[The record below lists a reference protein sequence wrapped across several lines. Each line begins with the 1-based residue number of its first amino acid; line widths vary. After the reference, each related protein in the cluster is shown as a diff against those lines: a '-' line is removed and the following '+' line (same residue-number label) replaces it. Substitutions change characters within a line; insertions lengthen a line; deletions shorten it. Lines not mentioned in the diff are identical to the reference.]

1 MKLNLYHNAIRDL
14 VNLMISKGKT
24 GQIIKHAIGPDEI
37 HDPTLVSLRVYGNRH
52 DYDVVMV
59 CAGTNS
65 IWQEL
70 PQIPLFLP
78 TKAQLFMLKKKYQVF
93 DDSVV

>member
-1 MKLNLYHNAIRDL
+1 MQLNLYHNAIRDL

-24 GQIIKHAIGPDEI
+24 GQIVKHSIGRDEI

-65 IWQEL
+65 IWQAL
-70 PQIPLFLP
+70 PEREIYLP

>member
-1 MKLNLYHNAIRDL
+1 MKLNHYHNAIKDL

-24 GQIIKHAIGPDEI
+24 GQVIKHSIGADEI
-37 HDPTLVSLRVYGNRH
+37 NDPTLVSLRVYGNRH

-65 IWQEL
+65 IWQAL
-70 PQIPLFLP
+70 PEREIYLP
-78 TKAQLFMLKKKYQVF
+78 TKAQLCMLKKKYRQF
-93 DDSVV
+93 GGDLI

>member
-1 MKLNLYHNAIRDL
+1 MNTNHYHNAIRDL
-14 VNLMISKGKT
+14 VTLMINKGKT

-65 IWQEL
+65 IWQAL
-70 PQIPLFLP
+70 PEREIYLP
-78 TKAQLFMLKKKYQVF
+78 TKAQLFRLKKKYRQF
-93 DDSVV
+93 GGDLI